1 MNLVLVVPHNNVL
14 ILVMPKQRMSAHF
27 DYSELT
33 ALIFL
38 VSIWIVRVPIKIVEL
53 DGYNST
59 CLWVFDLKM
68 LFVRRK
74 LQPVVSVKLR
84 DQISRDVDQC
94 ELLCVAAEHDLAD
107 VNFELLFLFC
117 LFHRVKDDVVH

>member
-1 MNLVLVVPHNNVL
+1 
-14 ILVMPKQRMSAHF
+14 MSAHF

-68 LFVRRK
+68 LFV
-74 LQPVVSVKLR
+74 
-84 DQISRDVDQC
+84 
-94 ELLCVAAEHDLAD
+94 
-107 VNFELLFLFC
+107 
-117 LFHRVKDDVVH
+117 